1 MPPFV
6 PPAHL
11 VVGETEHW
19 LVNHRVD
26 TALPG
31 YLMVAARGAGADRLP
46 DLSGAALAE
55 LGPLLARLEND
66 LRALLAPEHLY
77 VGRYGH
83 TAGHS
88 WHFHLIPVCAWV
100 KRLHENDPRYR
111 AFDPL
116 YTEKSTVPDGAALT
130 FYVWREFCER
140 ATPPSVEGPSVAAV
154 AAALRQT
161 WPR

>member
-26 TALPG
+26 AALPG
-31 YLMVAARGAGADRLP
+31 YLMVASRAEADCLS
-46 DLSGAALAE
+46 DLSDAALAE
-55 LGPLLARLEND
+55 LGPLLARLERE
-66 LRALLAPEHLY
+66 LRARLAPEHVY

-83 TAGHS
+83 AAGHS

-100 KRLHENDPRYR
+100 KRLHEEDARYR
-111 AFDPL
+111 VFDPL
-116 YTEKSTVPDGAALT
+116 YTGKSTVPDGAALT
-130 FYVWREFCER
+130 FYIWREFCER
-140 ATPPSVEGPSVAAV
+140 ATPPPIEGPSVAAV
-154 AAALRQT
+154 VAALRQA